1 MDKQKRKEKLF
12 RELLRDVMEAD
23 KEVKNSDCG
32 GNHKHRN

>member
-12 RELLRDVMEAD
+12 RELLRDVMSIN

-32 GNHKHRN
+32 GNHKHKN